1 MKKLDLYIIKKF
13 LGTFF
18 FSISLILVI
27 VIVFDISEKIDDFLE
42 SEAPLEA
49 IVFDYYLNFIP
60 FFANLFSPLFIFI
73 AVIFFTSKM
82 ANNTEVIAILNSGMS
97 FWRLLLPFMITA
109 IFLASASFVLGNFVI
124 PPANK
129 NRIDFENKYIKN
141 KFHFKGKDIHL
152 QLQKGQYVYMES
164 YNSRK
169 DIAYKFALEN
179 IKDGKLQSKLNANY
193 IMWDSTSGRWQIN
206 KWQIREFL
214 DEGEKLSKGD
224 RLDTLINLKP
234 TDFKT
239 RLSKV
244 EAMNYFELNDYI
256 KAEEI
261 KGTANIVYH
270 KIEKQKR
277 MAFPFASII
286 LTIIGVAVA
295 SRKIRGGTG
304 LHLGAGLL
312 ISFSYILFMQ
322 ISTTYATNGNLS
334 AALAVWIPNI
344 IYTILGGIL
353 VMKAP
358 S

>member
-1 MKKLDLYIIKKF
+1 MKKLDWYIIKKF

-18 FSISLILVI
+18 FSISLILTI

-42 SEAPLEA
+42 NEAPLKA
-49 IVFDYYLNFIP
+49 IIFDYYLNFIP

-97 FWRLLLPFMITA
+97 FWRLLLPYLISA
-109 IFLASASFVLGNFVI
+109 VLLASASFVLGNFVI

-129 NRIDFENKYIKN
+129 TRIDFENKYIKN
-141 KFHFKGKDIHL
+141 KFYFRGKNIHM
-152 QLQKGQYVYMES
+152 QLQKGQYAYMES
-164 YNSRK
+164 YNSAK

-179 IKDGKLQSKLNANY
+179 IIDGKLQSKLNANY
-193 IMWDSTSGRWQIN
+193 IMWDSVSGRWEVN

-214 DEGEKLSKGD
+214 KEGERLSKGE

-234 TDFKT
+234 SDFKT
-239 RLSKV
+239 RLNKV
-244 EAMNYFELNDYI
+244 ETMNYFELNHYI
-256 KAEEI
+256 IEEEI

-270 KIEKQKR
+270 KIEKHKR

-295 SRKIRGGTG
+295 SRKARGGIG
-304 LHLGAGLL
+304 LHLGVGLL

-334 AALAVWIPNI
+334 PALAVWIPNLT
-344 IYTILGGIL
+344 YTLLGFFL
-353 VMKAP
+353 VAKAP
-358 S
+358 K

>member
-1 MKKLDLYIIKKF
+1 MKKLDWYIIKKF

-18 FSISLILVI
+18 FAIFLILII
-27 VIVFDISEKIDDFLE
+27 VIIFDISEKIDDFLE

-49 IVFDYYLNFIP
+49 IIFDYYLNFIP

-82 ANNTEVIAILNSGMS
+82 ADNTEVIAILNSGMS
-97 FWRLLLPFMITA
+97 FWRLLLPYLIA
-109 IFLASASFVLGNFVI
+109 AVFLASTSFVLGNFVI

-129 NRIDFENKYIKN
+129 TRIDFENKYIKN
-141 KFHFKGKDIHL
+141 KFRFRGKNIHL
-152 QLQKGQYVYMES
+152 QLQKGQYAYMES
-164 YNSRK
+164 YNSTK
-169 DIAYKFALEN
+169 DIGYKFSLEN
-179 IKDGKLQSKLNANY
+179 IKDGKLKSKLNSNY
-193 IMWDSTSGRWQIN
+193 IQWDSIAGKWQVN

-214 DEGEKLSKGD
+214 EEGEKLSKGE

-234 TDFKT
+234 SDFKT

-244 EAMNYFELNDYI
+244 ETMNYFELNDYI
-256 KAEEI
+256 KEEEI

-270 KIEKQKR
+270 KIEKNKR

-295 SRKIRGGTG
+295 SRKTRGGIG
-304 LHLGAGLL
+304 MHLGAGLL

-322 ISTTYATNGNLS
+322 ISTTYAINGNLS
-334 AALAVWIPNI
+334 PALAVWLPNI
-344 IYTILGGIL
+344 LYLFLGMFL
-353 VMKAP
+353 VLKAP
-358 S
+358 K

>member
-1 MKKLDLYIIKKF
+1 MKKLDWYIIKKF

-18 FSISLILVI
+18 FAISLILII

-42 SEAPLEA
+42 SEAPLSS
-49 IVFDYYLNFIP
+49 IIFDYYLNFIP

-97 FWRLLLPFMITA
+97 FWRLLLPYLISA
-109 IFLASASFVLGNFVI
+109 IFLSTTSFVLGNFII

-129 NRIDFENKYIKN
+129 VRIDFENKYIKN
-141 KFHFKGKDIHL
+141 KFRFRGKNIHL
-152 QLQKGQYVYMES
+152 QLQKGQYAYMES
-164 YNSRK
+164 YNSNK
-169 DIAYKFALEN
+169 DIAYKFSLEN

-193 IMWDSTSGRWQIN
+193 TQWDSTSG
-206 KWQIREFL
+206 KWQIYKWESREFL
-214 DEGEKLSKGD
+214 KDGEKLSVGE

-234 TDFKT
+234 NDFKT

-244 EAMNYFELNDYI
+244 ETMNYFELNNYI
-256 KAEEI
+256 KEEEI

-270 KIEKQKR
+270 KIEKHKR

-286 LTIIGVAVA
+286 LTVIGVAVA
-295 SRKIRGGTG
+295 SRKIRGGIG
-304 LHLGAGLL
+304 IHLGAGLL

-334 AALAVWIPNI
+334 PSLAVWIPNI
-344 IYTILGGIL
+344 LYTFLGFIL
-353 VMKAP
+353 VVKAP
-358 S
+358 K

>member
-1 MKKLDLYIIKKF
+1 MKKLDWYIIKKF

-18 FSISLILVI
+18 FAIFLILII
-27 VIVFDISEKIDDFLE
+27 VIIFDISEKIDDFLE
-42 SEAPLEA
+42 SEAPLRA
-49 IVFDYYLNFIP
+49 IIFDYYLNFIP

-82 ANNTEVIAILNSGMS
+82 AENTEIIAILNSGMS
-97 FWRLLLPFMITA
+97 FWRLLLPYLIA
-109 IFLASASFVLGNFVI
+109 AVFLASASFVLGNFVI

-129 NRIDFENKYIKN
+129 TRIDFENKYIKN
-141 KFHFKGKDIHL
+141 KFKFRGKDIHL
-152 QLQKGQYVYMES
+152 QLQKGQYAYMES
-164 YNSRK
+164 YNSNK
-169 DIAYKFALEN
+169 DIGYKFSLEN

-193 IMWDSTSGRWQIN
+193 IQWDSTAGRWQVN

-214 DEGEKLSKGD
+214 EEGEILSKGE

-234 TDFKT
+234 SDFKT

-244 EAMNYFELNDYI
+244 ESMNYFELNEYI
-256 KAEEI
+256 KEEEI
-261 KGTANIVYH
+261 KGTANIIYH
-270 KIEKQKR
+270 KIEKNKR

-295 SRKIRGGTG
+295 SRKTRGGIG
-304 LHLGAGLL
+304 MHLGAGLL

-334 AALAVWIPNI
+334 PALAVWLPNI
-344 IYTILGGIL
+344 LYLFLGMFL
-353 VMKAP
+353 VLKAP
-358 S
+358 K

>member
-1 MKKLDLYIIKKF
+1 MKKLDWYIIRKF

-18 FSISLILVI
+18 FAISLILII

-42 SEAPLEA
+42 NEVPLKA

-82 ANNTEVIAILNSGMS
+82 ADNTEIIAILNSGMS
-97 FWRLLLPFMITA
+97 FWRLLLPYLIA
-109 IFLASASFVLGNFVI
+109 AVFLASTSFVLGNFVI

-129 NRIDFENKYIKN
+129 TRIDFENKYIKN
-141 KFHFKGKDIHL
+141 KFRFRGKNIHL
-152 QLQKGQYVYMES
+152 QLQKGQYAYMES
-164 YNSRK
+164 YNSTK
-169 DIAYKFALEN
+169 DIGYKFALEN

-193 IMWDSTSGRWQIN
+193 IQWDTSGKWQVN
-206 KWQIREFL
+206 RWQIREFL
-214 DEGEKLSKGD
+214 EEGEKLSKGE

-234 TDFKT
+234 SDFKT

-244 EAMNYFELNDYI
+244 ESMNYFELNDYI
-256 KAEEI
+256 KEEEI
-261 KGTANIVYH
+261 KSTANIVYH
-270 KIEKQKR
+270 KIEKNKR

-286 LTIIGVAVA
+286 LTVIGVAVA
-295 SRKIRGGTG
+295 SRKIRGGIG
-304 LHLGAGLL
+304 MHLGAGLL

-334 AALAVWIPNI
+334 PALAVWLPNI
-344 IYTILGGIL
+344 LYLFLGMFL
-353 VMKAP
+353 VLKAP
-358 S
+358 K

>member
-1 MKKLDLYIIKKF
+1 MKKLDWYIIKKF
-13 LGTFF
+13 LSTFF
-18 FSISLILVI
+18 FAIFLILII
-27 VIVFDISEKIDDFLE
+27 VIIFDISEKIDDFLE

-49 IVFDYYLNFIP
+49 IIFDYYLNFIP

-82 ANNTEVIAILNSGMS
+82 ADNTEVIAILNSGMS
-97 FWRLLLPFMITA
+97 FWRLLLPYLIA
-109 IFLASASFVLGNFVI
+109 AVFLASTSFVLGNFVI

-129 NRIDFENKYIKN
+129 TRIDFENKYIKN
-141 KFHFKGKDIHL
+141 KFRFRGKNIHL
-152 QLQKGQYVYMES
+152 QLQKGQYAYMES
-164 YNSRK
+164 YNSTK
-169 DIAYKFALEN
+169 DIGYKFALEN
-179 IKDGKLQSKLNANY
+179 IKDGKLQSKLNSNY
-193 IMWDSTSGRWQIN
+193 IQWDSIAGKWQVN

-214 DEGEKLSKGD
+214 EEGEKLSKGE

-234 TDFKT
+234 SDFKT

-244 EAMNYFELNDYI
+244 ESMNYFELNDYI
-256 KAEEI
+256 KEEEI

-270 KIEKQKR
+270 KIEKNKR

-295 SRKIRGGTG
+295 SRKIRGGIG
-304 LHLGAGLL
+304 MHLGAGLL

-334 AALAVWIPNI
+334 PALAVWLPNI
-344 IYTILGGIL
+344 LYLFLGMFL
-353 VMKAP
+353 VLKAP
-358 S
+358 K

>member
-1 MKKLDLYIIKKF
+1 MKKLDWYIIKKF
-13 LGTFF
+13 LSTFF
-18 FSISLILVI
+18 FAISLILVI
-27 VIVFDISEKIDDFLE
+27 VIVFDISEKIDDFLD

-73 AVIFFTSKM
+73 SVIFFTSKI

-97 FWRLLLPFMITA
+97 FWRFLLPFMIAA
-109 IFLASASFVLGNFVI
+109 ILLASASFVLGNFVI

-129 NRIDFENKYIKN
+129 TRIDFENKYIKN
-141 KFHFKGKDIHL
+141 KFRFKGKDIHL
-152 QLQKGQYVYMES
+152 QLQKGQYAYMES
-164 YNSRK
+164 YNSTK

-179 IKDGKLQSKLNANY
+179 IKDGQLQSKLNANY
-193 IMWDSTSGRWQIN
+193 IMWDSTSGKWQIN

-214 DEGEKLSKGD
+214 DEGEKLSKGEK
-224 RLDTLINLKP
+224 LDTLINLKP
-234 TDFKT
+234 SDFKT

-244 EAMNYFELNDYI
+244 ETMNYFELNDYI
-256 KAEEI
+256 KEEEI
-261 KGTANIVYH
+261 KGTANIVFH
-270 KIEKQKR
+270 KIEKHKR

-295 SRKIRGGTG
+295 SRKTRGGIG

-344 IYTILGGIL
+344 LYTILAGIL
-353 VMKAP
+353 VIKAP
-358 S
+358 K

>member
-1 MKKLDLYIIKKF
+1 M
-13 LGTFF
+13 
-18 FSISLILVI
+18 
-27 VIVFDISEKIDDFLE
+27 E
-42 SEAPLEA
+42 SEAPLKA
-49 IVFDYYLNFIP
+49 IIFDYYLNFIP

-82 ANNTEVIAILNSGMS
+82 ANNTEIIAILNSGMS
-97 FWRLLLPFMITA
+97 FWRLLLPYLVTA
-109 IFLASASFVLGNFVI
+109 VFLASASFVLGNFVI

-129 NRIDFENKYIKN
+129 VRIDFENKYIKN
-141 KFHFKGKDIHL
+141 KFRFRGKNIHL
-152 QLQKGQYVYMES
+152 QLQKGQYAYMES
-164 YNSRK
+164 YNSTK

-193 IMWDSTSGRWQIN
+193 IKWDSTSGRWQVN
-206 KWQIREFL
+206 RWQIREFL
-214 DEGEKLSKGD
+214 EEAEKLSKGE

-234 TDFKT
+234 SDFKT

-244 EAMNYFELNDYI
+244 ETMNLFELNKYI
-256 KAEEI
+256 KAEQL

-270 KIEKQKR
+270 KVEKHKR

-286 LTIIGVAVA
+286 LTVIGVAVA
-295 SRKIRGGTG
+295 SRKSRGGIG

-334 AALAVWIPNI
+334 PALAVWLPNI
-344 IYTILGGIL
+344 LYLSLGIFL
-353 VMKAP
+353 VLKSP
-358 S
+358 K